1 MVSLTTRVTLCVI
14 CSHVYHYTRR
24 GSTSHLR
31 SQYRMMTGTGWVQQL
46 VFVFLQRLTLW
57 GISKP
62 RLHVYIPRTFRRL
75 QRWSEKKAMTLS
87 SPLWGAISFGG
98 VKFRKE
104 VAGLTVLKSGFVVVC
119 DVATL
124 AVSRAKEQWECS
136 VHSRRGSGRLFQS
149 RHCYRATW

>member
-1 MVSLTTRVTLCVI
+1 MVSLTTRFTLYVI
-14 CSHVYHYTRR
+14 CSHVYHHTRR

-46 VFVFLQRLTLW
+46 AFAFLQRLTLW

-62 RLHVYIPRTFRRL
+62 RLHVYIPRTFRKL

-104 VAGLTVLKSGFVVVC
+104 VTGLTVLKVRFCCGLWRSSISSKQSEG
-119 DVATL
+119 
-124 AVSRAKEQWECS
+124 AVRVFGAQPQRQWQ
-136 VHSRRGSGRLFQS
+136 V
-149 RHCYRATW
+149 TPV